1 MIAVRDKDGMLAW
14 FQPGQI
20 VQITHWGDLIQVKMS
35 SSWEIVFE
43 LEVWR
48 RAVKIFSPLIWNP

>member
-1 MIAVRDKDGMLAW
+1 MIAVRDKDGILSW

-20 VQITHWGDLIQVKMS
+20 VTIASWGDLVQVKMS

-43 LEVWR
+43 LEVWK

>member
-1 MIAVRDKDGMLAW
+1 MLAW